1 MFNNGANNELQTS
14 LKVPCDC
21 DEVFDAIEKTIKAS
35 SNKLQSSNKMTHTI
49 IFKTP
54 TTFTSYGEDVT
65 INVGESFDG
74 KAEINLLCI
83 PRNNNL
89 QPANLAKARKN
100 FNGIVEQISSAVS
113 KCKRVEGRTQT
124 AGNTQTSSAA
134 QIKEF
139 KELLDSGV
147 ITQAEFDAKK
157 KQLLGL

>member
-1 MFNNGANNELQTS
+1 MVNNGANNELQTS

-21 DEVFDAIEKTIKAS
+21 DDVFDAIEKTIKES
-35 SNKLQSSNKMTHTI
+35 QNKIQSSNKMSHTI

-54 TTFTSYGEDVT
+54 TTWTSYGEDVT

-74 KAEINLLCI
+74 KAEISILCI
-83 PRNNNL
+83 PRNNNF

-100 FNGIVEQISSAVS
+100 FNSIVEQISTAVS
-113 KCKRVEGRTQT
+113 KCKRVEGKAQ
-124 AGNTQTSSAA
+124 AGGNTQTSSAA

-147 ITQAEFDAKK
+147 ITQEEFDAKK

>member
-1 MFNNGANNELQTS
+1 
-14 LKVPCDC
+14 
-21 DEVFDAIEKTIKAS
+21 
-35 SNKLQSSNKMTHTI
+35 MTHTI
-49 IFKTP
+49 IFKTH

-113 KCKRVEGRTQT
+113 KCKRVEGWTQT